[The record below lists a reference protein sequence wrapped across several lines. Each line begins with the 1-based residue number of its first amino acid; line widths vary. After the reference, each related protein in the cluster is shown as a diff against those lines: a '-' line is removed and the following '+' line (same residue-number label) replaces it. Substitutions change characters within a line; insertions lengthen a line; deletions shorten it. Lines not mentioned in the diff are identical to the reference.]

1 MRNDNNQLGDIL
13 QKEYNKKTGFY
24 VTSDLPDKL
33 HSSID
38 GATLIIQYPSSL
50 IEKEL
55 NNYDSFEG
63 WINVFRRWGIFDRI
77 IFRWDKPGR
86 MAGDHY
92 QRFLERV
99 RIFNNAFS
107 SFFELEKEYKERIDE
122 MDPDISVNEKDIL
135 ESIIEIGW
143 YFEMDKKLKVELPSE
158 WTIKFTTESAVQ
170 FSVDKYITNTGQS
183 VNVDNQIF
191 AHWQLII

>member
-1 MRNDNNQLGDIL
+1 
-13 QKEYNKKTGFY
+13 
-24 VTSDLPDKL
+24 
-33 HSSID
+33 
-38 GATLIIQYPSSL
+38 
-50 IEKEL
+50 
-55 NNYDSFEG
+55 
-63 WINVFRRWGIFDRI
+63 
-77 IFRWDKPGR
+77 
-86 MAGDHY
+86 
-92 QRFLERV
+92 
-99 RIFNNAFS
+99 
-107 SFFELEKEYKERIDE
+107 

-191 AHWQLII
+191 APWQLIIERWAYLKSIPETDKDNIFSNPCINQTMKDLIKTGFTERNFLFPADY